1 MAGLLIRSLVLT
13 QVEFTAERKLR
24 LLLYNSISPSA
35 SLTRTDRNRH
45 SDSLTAQTRHHH
57 TVIQTRYCLRCRK
70 LSCSFETFI
79 QTRYCLRSWKLS
91 CSFETFIQ
99 TRYCLRC
106 WQLSCS
112 FETFI
117 QTRYCLR
124 CWKLSCS
131 FETFN
136 LLCASKINNTHTPT
150 AFVSYPTVV
159 RLIAWLLLFLYIFF
173 KVDAKQIMAAAAH
186 LKNS

>member
-106 WQLSCS
+106 W
-112 FETFI
+112 
-117 QTRYCLR
+117 
-124 CWKLSCS
+124 KLSCS

-136 LLCASKINNTHTPT
+136 LLCASKINNTHT